1 MAFQADD
8 RRVLVRSPTA
18 GSRWRARGTNEFMR
32 EWQRSSRAE
41 RVAAIAL
48 AVVSVLSLPI
58 TMAIH

>member
-8 RRVLVRSPTA
+8 RRVLVRNPAA
-18 GSRWRARGTNEFMR
+18 GSRLRARGTSEFMR

-41 RVAAIAL
+41 RVAVIAL